1 MCTNKNYKSGQNFNI
16 FLKLTIMFQV
26 YIFTL
31 VVKLLQ
37 LNHSMSTLTKISE
50 LTQVLYEI
58 CQVSKIPF
66 MREVEIFFKRKKQNK
81 LFMCNT
87 FI

>member
-1 MCTNKNYKSGQNFNI
+1 
-16 FLKLTIMFQV
+16 MFQV

-37 LNHSMSTLTKISE
+37 LDHSMSILTKISE

-58 CQVSKIPF
+58 SQVPKIPF
-66 MREVEIFFKRKKQNK
+66 MREVEIFFKIKKQNE
-81 LFMCNT
+81 LFMHNR
-87 FI
+87 FIKIKNKTL

>member
-1 MCTNKNYKSGQNFNI
+1 
-16 FLKLTIMFQV
+16 MFQV

-37 LNHSMSTLTKISE
+37 LNHSMSILTKISE

-66 MREVEIFFKRKKQNK
+66 IRKVEIFFKRKKQNK

-87 FI
+87 FIKIKNKTLKQINTI

>member
-1 MCTNKNYKSGQNFNI
+1 
-16 FLKLTIMFQV
+16 MFQV
-26 YIFTL
+26 YMFTL

-37 LNHSMSTLTKISE
+37 LNHSMSILTKISE

-66 MREVEIFFKRKKQNK
+66 IRKVEIFFKRKKQNK

-87 FI
+87 FIKIKNKTLKTNKYDMNFYLFI

>member
-1 MCTNKNYKSGQNFNI
+1 M
-16 FLKLTIMFQV
+16 KLTKMFQV

-37 LNHSMSTLTKISE
+37 LDHSMSILTKISE

-58 CQVSKIPF
+58 SQVPKIPF
-66 MREVEIFFKRKKQNK
+66 MTEVKIFFKRKKQNK

>member
-1 MCTNKNYKSGQNFNI
+1 
-16 FLKLTIMFQV
+16 MFQV

-37 LNHSMSTLTKISE
+37 LDHSMSKLTKISE

-58 CQVSKIPF
+58 SQVPKIPF
-66 MREVEIFFKRKKQNK
+66 MREMEIFFKRKKNK
-81 LFMCNT
+81 MNYSCVTHSLK
-87 FI
+87 